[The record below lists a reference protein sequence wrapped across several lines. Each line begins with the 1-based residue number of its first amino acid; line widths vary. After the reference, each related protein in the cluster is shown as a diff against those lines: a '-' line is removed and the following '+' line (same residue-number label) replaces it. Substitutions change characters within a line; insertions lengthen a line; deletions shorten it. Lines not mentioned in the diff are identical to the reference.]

1 MRDALRG
8 STKFHDSK
16 HDLGV
21 IRECIEDLDIQSEG
35 FKLKNTKPII
45 KFYGSYNE
53 MLQMLLLRQG
63 GLGGGEKSGQ
73 TQMQEAFKTNPAE
86 FSYEETGQ
94 QVLEEDFDEKMID
107 MTPNSMGQTNTVLNQ
122 TQSGGFT
129 QHIAQFNSI
138 KSKEI

>member
-1 MRDALRG
+1 M
-8 STKFHDSK
+8 
-16 HDLGV
+16 
-21 IRECIEDLDIQSEG
+21 DIQSEG

-63 GLGGGEKSGQ
+63 GLGEKSGQ
-73 TQMQEAFKTNPAE
+73 TQMQEPFKTNPAE

-94 QVLEEDFDEKMID
+94 KVFEEDFDEKMID

-122 TQSGGFT
+122 T
-129 QHIAQFNSI
+129 
-138 KSKEI
+138 